1 MEVQELAAAKFL
13 EHLRRHPLPELMDD
27 VCVAALSAV
36 ERQYGDTITHG
47 AGLEVRLGDE
57 EKYVDY
63 IMNIDE
69 DGMPPIASL
78 WYEIDYAEYKDS
90 FQSKREILPCL
101 FANISEHVENGDYDA
116 LWDKVLQ
123 PFLGEKRAEKLRA
136 PLDRVTAA
144 LPKDATIKQI
154 GTMSSRGELDIM
166 RLVILFPSW
175 ESIFPG
181 LRAFGWPGDADA
193 LKAAMEPW
201 KENRNIAVNLDLGE
215 SGVLPKIGIEV
226 FSRWRHPLLV
236 DKFIA
241 RLEGAGLCL
250 PSKGA
255 ALRRW
260 IRIRPDGDPFIQT
273 LIAYFKLNYKD
284 GKITEAKAY
293 LEQSPYIHH
302 HYFDAYHHPVY
313 VEMELKSATHTLP
326 VGDALQWIFS
336 CEMNGVREVRFVG
349 DAAGYEHLDRLLG
362 ECANSGMRSA
372 VLLSGKEDAARLK
385 KILLAGA
392 DALILELDDDGLAAM
407 KILPNVERPLAV
419 RAVWRASKLRCD
431 GLPEAVAQAEAAGA
445 TELVVAA
452 PAPGAAN
459 RELPDRLQME
469 SLADFIRAYE
479 KNHGEAETGAQTIK
493 LSVDSCFSQ
502 LRAFLGGDDPT
513 KNGNRGLGRGCTA
526 GRDHFCILAS
536 GLATPCTFLDMAAE
550 THSLADYWEHSPR
563 LAELRRKGEPDGER
577 CANCRY
583 ARRCLPCP
591 AANPIACPV

>member
-1 MEVQELAAAKFL
+1 MEVQELATVKFFA
-13 EHLRRHPLPELMDD
+13 HLRRHPMPELMNDL
-27 VCVAALSAV
+27 CVAALSAV
-36 ERQYGDTITHG
+36 ERQYGDTVTHG

-101 FANISEHVENGDYDA
+101 FANISEHVEKESGDYDA
-116 LWDKVLQ
+116 LWDKVLP

-136 PLDRVTAA
+136 PLGRVTAA

-302 HYFDAYHHPVY
+302 HYFDAYYRPVY
-313 VEMELKSATHTLP
+313 MEMELKNEKHT
-326 VGDALQWIFS
+326 F
-336 CEMNGVREVRFVG
+336 
-349 DAAGYEHLDRLLG
+349 
-362 ECANSGMRSA
+362 
-372 VLLSGKEDAARLK
+372 
-385 KILLAGA
+385 
-392 DALILELDDDGLAAM
+392 
-407 KILPNVERPLAV
+407 
-419 RAVWRASKLRCD
+419 
-431 GLPEAVAQAEAAGA
+431 
-445 TELVVAA
+445 
-452 PAPGAAN
+452 PA
-459 RELPDRLQME
+459 
-469 SLADFIRAYE
+469 
-479 KNHGEAETGAQTIK
+479 GEA
-493 LSVDSCFSQ
+493 
-502 LRAFLGGDDPT
+502 
-513 KNGNRGLGRGCTA
+513 
-526 GRDHFCILAS
+526 
-536 GLATPCTFLDMAAE
+536 
-550 THSLADYWEHSPR
+550 
-563 LAELRRKGEPDGER
+563 
-577 CANCRY
+577 
-583 ARRCLPCP
+583 
-591 AANPIACPV
+591 